1 MHAPAAYGA
10 GEGAAAEKLPNRNHC
25 VTLSEAP
32 ILPDE
37 RSDRRGRSVLIRLY
51 LIRHAA
57 GEKRDGARSLTRRG
71 RSRFRCVARAFAEL
85 EEPVDLICASPK
97 RYARQ
102 TAEILA
108 RSMDEEVLV
117 LDELSPRASAAS
129 LLRVLAARAADR
141 DGIAIVGHKRQLRQ
155 LLAALGL
162 RKRELPLRK
171 GGVLR
176 IDVDTLSR
184 PRASVPRFRL
194 SGSAGEL
201 RDAFC
206 GLRRVA

>member
-1 MHAPAAYGA
+1 
-10 GEGAAAEKLPNRNHC
+10 
-25 VTLSEAP
+25 
-32 ILPDE
+32 
-37 RSDRRGRSVLIRLY
+37 LIRLY

-57 GEKRDGARSLTRRG
+57 DEKRAGSRSLTRRG

-97 RYARQ
+97 QYARE

-108 RSMDEEVLV
+108 RSLDQEEVLV
-117 LDELSPRASAAS
+117 LDELSPREPARA
-129 LLRVLAARAADR
+129 LLRALASRAADC
-141 DGIAIVGHKRQLRQ
+141 DGIAIVGHKRQLRE
-155 LLAALGL
+155 LLSALGL

-176 IDVDTLSR
+176 IDVDRLAR

-194 SGSAGEL
+194 RRSAGEL

-206 GLRRVA
+206 GLRKVA